1 MLMDKKYILARN
13 LRKQSTKQE
22 ELLWNLLR
30 NRQFSNLKFRRQ
42 YPIGKYIVDFVCIKK
57 KIIIE
62 LDGGQHNFNKNIE
75 YDNERTQFL
84 ENLGYKVIR
93 FWNNDIDDNLDGVI
107 LELEKY
113 L

>member
-1 MLMDKKYILARN
+1 M
-13 LRKQSTKQE
+13 
-22 ELLWNLLR
+22 
-30 NRQFSNLKFRRQ
+30 
-42 YPIGKYIVDFVCIKK
+42 
-57 KIIIE
+57 
-62 LDGGQHNFNKNIE
+62 DGGQHNFNKNIE

-113 L
+113 INEKNYRYAPMLKYSNVGPKRAFISLLDSLNNLNLLNFQP